1 MARIDAKTGA
11 PVQRTG
17 IAANI
22 LADLA
27 VKRPKL
33 ATALARVPDQAG
45 VYLFKDGKGR
55 LLYVG
60 KAESLRSR
68 VRSYF
73 QAGELHAAKIHQMV
87 AQAEDLEWILT
98 ESPVQALIWENDL
111 VRKEQPRY
119 NTKLRDDKHYPY
131 LRVNVQDDWPVVR
144 VTRRMA
150 RDGARYF
157 GPYPHATSVRQT
169 LDTLS
174 RLFPHILCD
183 RTITGNDPRPCLYFH
198 IKRCPAPCIGE
209 ISKEA
214 YRLIVDEMIRFLE
227 GKNRTVLSDIR
238 AAMEAAAER
247 LDFEIAADLRDRLR
261 AAQKVIEAEKFGY
274 STLVDQDIIG
284 YARDGGH
291 ACLQVFFMREG
302 QLLRRD
308 PFFMENTEGETDA
321 KIVSAF
327 VTQFYGRASELP
339 VELVLPLEIEDPES
353 VSVILKDLAGRSVR
367 MVVPRRGERRRVVQ
381 LASDNAREA
390 LSVVRHEWARDEERL
405 SDAMEELQDAL
416 ELPDLP
422 IRIECYDIS
431 NIQGTSQVASMV
443 VFEEGKSKRSDYKRF
458 QIKSVEGAND
468 FASMQEVLRRRF
480 RRARNTDDQETSW
493 ANLPDLVIIDGG
505 KGQLGAALEVF
516 NELDITEIPVV
527 GLAKENEELFRP
539 GHSESVML
547 PRTSQSLF
555 LVQRIR
561 DEAHRFAIT
570 YHRSLRGKRSI
581 GSALDDVPGIGPTRK
596 RALLRHFGSIKAI
609 RAADV
614 DALMAVPGISRVAA
628 ESIKREL

>member
-1 MARIDAKTGA
+1 MTRIDSKTGA
-11 PVQRTG
+11 PVQRASDG
-17 IAANI
+17 SRIMAE
-22 LADLA
+22 LGE
-27 VKRPKL
+27 KRPRL
-33 ATALARVPDQAG
+33 ATALERVPDQAG
-45 VYLFKDGKGR
+45 VYLFKDAKGR

-73 QAGELHAAKIHQMV
+73 QSGELHSLKIHQVV

-98 ESPVQALIWENDL
+98 DSPVQALIWENDL

-131 LRVNVQDDWPVVR
+131 LRVNVHEDWPVVR
-144 VTRRMA
+144 VTRKMV

-209 ISKEA
+209 ISKA
-214 YRLIVDEMIRFLE
+214 DYRLIVDEMLRFLE
-227 GKNRTVLSDIR
+227 GKNRTVLGDLR
-238 AAMEAAAER
+238 KAMEEAAEN
-247 LDFEIAADLRDRLR
+247 LEFERAADLRDRLR
-261 AAQKVIEAEKFGY
+261 AAEKVIDQEKVGY
-274 STLVDQDIIG
+274 TTLVDQDILG
-284 YARDGGH
+284 FAREGAYAGVQ
-291 ACLQVFFMREG
+291 AFFMREG

-308 PFFMENTEGETDA
+308 PFFMENAEGETDQQ
-321 KIVSAF
+321 ILSAF

-339 VELVLPLEIEDPES
+339 DELVLPMEIEDPDS
-353 VSVILKDLAGRSVR
+353 VGVMLKELAGHTVR
-367 MVVPRRGERRRVVQ
+367 ILVPQRGERRRVVQ
-381 LASDNAREA
+381 LATENAREA
-390 LSVVRHEWARDEERL
+390 LSVVRHEWSRDEERL
-405 SDAMEELQDAL
+405 SDAMDELQEYL
-416 ELPDLP
+416 QLPNLP
-422 IRIECYDIS
+422 LRIECYDIS

-480 RRARNTDDQETSW
+480 RRARQPDEQESSW

-516 NELDITEIPVV
+516 DELDITEIPVV
-527 GLAKENEELFRP
+527 GLAKENEELFLP
-539 GHSESVML
+539 GRSQAVML

-570 YHRSLRGKRSI
+570 YHRNVRGKRSL
-581 GSALDDVPGIGPTRK
+581 GSALDEIPGIGPTRK
-596 RALLRHFGSIKAI
+596 RALLRHFGSVKAI
-609 RAADV
+609 READL
-614 DALMAVPGISRVAA
+614 DALMAVPGINRVAA
-628 ESIKREL
+628 EAIKRDL

>member
-11 PVQRTG
+11 PIQRPND
-17 IAANI
+17 AATI
-22 LADLA
+22 MADLA
-27 VKRPKL
+27 ASRPRL
-33 ATALARVPDQAG
+33 ATALDRVPDQAG

-73 QAGELHAAKIHQMV
+73 QAGELHALKIHQVV

-144 VTRRMA
+144 VTRKMA

-209 ISKEA
+209 ISVDG
-214 YRLIVDEMIRFLE
+214 YRVIVDEMLRFLE

-238 AAMEAAAER
+238 TAMEDAAER
-247 LDFEIAADLRDRLR
+247 LEFERAADLRDRLR
-261 AAQKVIEAEKFGY
+261 AAEKVIEQEKFGY
-274 STLVDQDIIG
+274 STLVDQDILG
-284 YARDGGH
+284 YARDGAY

-308 PFFMENTEGETDA
+308 PFFMENAEGETDE

-327 VTQFYGRASELP
+327 VAQFYGRASELP
-339 VELVLPLEIEDPES
+339 DELVLPMEIEDLEA
-353 VSVILKDLAGRSVR
+353 VGVMLRGLAGHSVR
-367 MVVPRRGERRRVVQ
+367 TVVPQRGERRRVVQ

-390 LSVVRHEWARDEERL
+390 LSVVRHEWSRDEERL
-405 SDAMEELQDAL
+405 SDAMEELQDYL
-416 ELPDLP
+416 QLPNLP

-480 RRARNTDDQETSW
+480 RRARNREDQETSW

-527 GLAKENEELFRP
+527 GLAKENEELYLP
-539 GHSESVML
+539 GRSQPVIL

-555 LVQRIR
+555 LVQRVR

-570 YHRSLRGKRSI
+570 YHRSLRGKRSM
-581 GSALDDVPGIGPTRK
+581 GSALDEVPGIGPTRK
-596 RALLRHFGSIKAI
+596 RALLRHFGSVKAI
-609 RAADV
+609 READL
-614 DALMAVPGISRVAA
+614 DALVAVPGISRAAA
-628 ESIKREL
+628 EAIKREL

>member
-11 PVQRTG
+11 PAHRASV
-17 IAANI
+17 APNI
-22 LADLA
+22 IADLA
-27 VKRPKL
+27 ATRPKL
-33 ATALARVPDQAG
+33 ATALDRVPDQSG
-45 VYLFKDGKGR
+45 VYMFKDGKGR

-73 QAGELHAAKIHQMV
+73 QAGDLHALKIHQVV

-131 LRVNVQDDWPVVR
+131 LRINVQDDWPVVR

-174 RLFPHILCD
+174 RLFPHILCN

-209 ISKEA
+209 ISKDA
-214 YRLIVDEMIRFLE
+214 YRVIVDEMIRFLE
-227 GKNRTVLSDIR
+227 GRNRTVLSDIR
-238 AAMEAAAER
+238 SAMEAAAER
-247 LDFEIAADLRDRLR
+247 LEFERAADLRDRLR
-261 AAQKVIEAEKFGY
+261 AAQKVIEAERFGY

-284 YARDGGH
+284 YARDGAY

-308 PFFMENTEGETDA
+308 PFFMENAEGETDA

-327 VTQFYGRASELP
+327 VTQFYGRASDLP
-339 VELVLPLEIEDPES
+339 RELVLPLEIEDPES
-353 VSVILKDLAGRSVR
+353 VATILKDMAGHTVR
-367 MVVPRRGERRRVVQ
+367 MIVPRRGERRRVVQ
-381 LASDNAREA
+381 LASGNAHEA
-390 LSVVRHEWARDEERL
+390 LSVVRHEWSRDEERL

-416 ELPDLP
+416 ELPNLP

-480 RRARNTDDQETSW
+480 RRARTVEDQETSW
-493 ANLPDLVIIDGG
+493 ADLPDLVIIDGG

-516 NELDITEIPVV
+516 NDLDVTEIPVV
-527 GLAKENEELFRP
+527 GLAKENEELFLP
-539 GHSESVML
+539 GRSESVML

-596 RALLRHFGSIKAI
+596 RALLRHFGSVKAI
-609 RAADV
+609 READL

-628 ESIKREL
+628 ETIKREL

>member
-1 MARIDAKTGA
+1 
-11 PVQRTG
+11 
-17 IAANI
+17 
-22 LADLA
+22 
-27 VKRPKL
+27 
-33 ATALARVPDQAG
+33 
-45 VYLFKDGKGR
+45 
-55 LLYVG
+55 
-60 KAESLRSR
+60 

-73 QAGELHAAKIHQMV
+73 QSGEPHALKIHQVV

-144 VTRRMA
+144 VTRKMA

-157 GPYPHATSVRQT
+157 GPYPHTTSVRQT

-209 ISKEA
+209 ISIEA
-214 YRLIVDEMIRFLE
+214 YRRIVEEMLRFLE

-238 AAMEAAAER
+238 RAMEAAAER
-247 LDFEIAADLRDRLR
+247 LEFERAADLRDRLR
-261 AAQKVIEAEKFGY
+261 AAERVIEQEKFGY
-274 STLVDQDIIG
+274 TTLVDQDILG
-284 YARDGGH
+284 YARDGAY

-308 PFFMENTEGETDA
+308 PFFMENAEGETDE

-327 VTQFYGRASELP
+327 VAQFYGRASELP
-339 VELVLPLEIEDPES
+339 DELVLPMEIEDLEA
-353 VSVILKDLAGRSVR
+353 VGVMLKGLAGHTVR
-367 MVVPRRGERRRVVQ
+367 TVVPQRGERRRVVQ
-381 LASDNAREA
+381 LASENAREA
-390 LSVVRHEWARDEERL
+390 LSVVRHEWSRDEERL
-405 SDAMEELQDAL
+405 SDAMEELQDYL
-416 ELPDLP
+416 QLPNLP

-458 QIKSVEGAND
+458 QIRSVEGAND

-480 RRARNTDDQETSW
+480 RRARNYEDQETSW
-493 ANLPDLVIIDGG
+493 ASLPDLVIIDGG

-516 NELDITEIPVV
+516 NELEITEIPVV
-527 GLAKENEELFRP
+527 GLAKENEELFMPARSQP
-539 GHSESVML
+539 VIL

-581 GSALDDVPGIGPTRK
+581 GSALDEIPGIGPTRK
-596 RALLRHFGSIKAI
+596 RALLRHFGSVKAI
-609 RAADV
+609 READI
-614 DALMAVPGISRVAA
+614 DALVAVPGISRVAA

>member
-11 PVQRTG
+11 PVQRASDGQSTM
-17 IAANI
+17 
-22 LADLA
+22 ADLA
-27 VKRPKL
+27 EQRPRL
-33 ATALARVPDQAG
+33 ALALERVPDQAG
-45 VYLFKDGKGR
+45 VYLFKDAKGR

-73 QAGELHAAKIHQMV
+73 QAGDLHSPKIHQVV
-87 AQAEDLEWILT
+87 ALAEDLEWILT

-131 LRVNVQDDWPVVR
+131 LRVNVHEDWPVVR
-144 VTRRMA
+144 VTRKMT

-157 GPYPHATSVRQT
+157 GPYPHASSVRQT

-209 ISKEA
+209 ISREA
-214 YRLIVDEMIRFLE
+214 YRDIIDEMLRFLE
-227 GKNRTVLSDIR
+227 GKNRTVLGDLRKS
-238 AAMEAAAER
+238 MEVAAEQ
-247 LDFEIAADLRDRLR
+247 LEFERAADLRDRLR
-261 AAQKVIEAEKFGY
+261 AAEKVIEQEKFGY
-274 STLVDQDIIG
+274 TTLVDQDIIG
-284 YARDGGH
+284 FAREGAYA
-291 ACLQVFFMREG
+291 CMQVFFLREG

-308 PFFMENTEGETDA
+308 PFFMENADGESDQQ
-321 KIVSAF
+321 IVSAF

-339 VELVLPLEIEDPES
+339 EELVLPEEVEDPDAVREM
-353 VSVILKDLAGRSVR
+353 LRDLAGHGVR
-367 MVVPRRGERRRVVQ
+367 LVVPQRGERKRIVQ

-390 LSVVRHEWARDEERL
+390 LSVVRHEWSRDTERL
-405 SDAMEELQDAL
+405 AEAMDELQDHLQLAN
-416 ELPDLP
+416 LPL
-422 IRIECYDIS
+422 RIECYDIS

-480 RRARNTDDQETSW
+480 KRARSPEERETSW
-493 ANLPDLVIIDGG
+493 ASLPDLVIIDGG

-516 NELDITEIPVV
+516 DELDITEIPVV
-527 GLAKENEELFRP
+527 GLAKENEELYLP
-539 GHSESVML
+539 GRSQPVML
-547 PRTSQSLF
+547 SRTSQSLF

-570 YHRSLRGKRSI
+570 YHRNLRGKRSI
-581 GSALDDVPGIGPTRK
+581 GSALDEIPGIGPARK
-596 RALLRHFGSIKAI
+596 RALLRQFGSVKAI
-609 RAADV
+609 README
-614 DALMAVPGISRVAA
+614 ALLAVPGINQAAA
-628 ESIKREL
+628 EAIKREL